1 MPPTNVTQARQSTS
15 PAKGDGVSTMIW
27 IDGKWYDRST
37 ATISVFDHGLLY
49 GDGVFEG
56 TRAYNGKVFKL
67 KEHIARL
74 FDSAHCIS
82 LAPPITQ
89 EELCR
94 ITEEGVRSSGLKD
107 AYLRHLI
114 TRGVG
119 DLGLDP
125 RKCPKPSVIVIIDQ
139 ITLWSP
145 ERYEQGLNVITAAT
159 PIPHKESLSPRV
171 KSLNYLTHIL
181 AKIEGITA
189 GADEIL
195 MMDSA
200 GSVVEASGQNLFIVK
215 NGELFTPAP
224 YAGILKGI
232 TRDTVIELARAAG
245 YPVHETIL
253 NRYDIYTADEAFLS
267 GTATEIVPIRQ
278 LDGRTIGEGRQ
289 GRITRELSQ
298 KFKAFVRD

>member
-1 MPPTNVTQARQSTS
+1 
-15 PAKGDGVSTMIW
+15 VSTTIW
-27 IDGKWYDRST
+27 LDGKWCDRSN
-37 ATISVFDHGLLY
+37 AMISVFDHGLLY

-56 TRAYNGKVFKL
+56 TRAYNGKVFRL

-74 FDSAHCIS
+74 FDSAKCIS
-82 LAPPITQ
+82 LEPPISQ
-89 EELCR
+89 DELAKV
-94 ITEEGVRSSGLKD
+94 TEEGVRRSGLQD
-107 AYLRHLI
+107 AYLRHI
-114 TRGVG
+114 VTRGVG

-125 RKCPKPSVIVIIDQ
+125 RKCPNPSVFVIVDQ
-139 ITLWSP
+139 IKLWSAD
-145 ERYEQGLNVITAAT
+145 RYEQGLNVVTAAT
-159 PIPHKESLSPRV
+159 PIPHRESLSPRV

-181 AKIEGITA
+181 AKIEGINA

-215 NGELFTPAP
+215 NGELFTPPP

-232 TRDTVIELARAAG
+232 TRDTVMELARAAG

-267 GTATEIVPIRQ
+267 GTATEIVAIRQ
-278 LDGRTIGEGRQ
+278 LDGRVIGEGKQ

-298 KFKAFVRD
+298 RFQAHVRD